1 MPKKNIPKDV
11 LIIPETIEFYEP
23 VNENSKYD
31 PSYDDKLMKHLAK
44 GLSFN
49 SFDVGVTSKTLNQWL
64 KKHPSFAL
72 ARERGEKKRLQLLEA
87 AGMKMIVE
95 GNAVAWKFMMQ
106 QELGLSD
113 INIKIDNGGGSNK
126 DDADQLEKEMIDVTP
141 ERTKRLAKIRE
152 YAKKLKIK

>member
-11 LIIPETIEFYEP
+11 LIIPEEIEFYEP
-23 VNENSKYD
+23 TNENSKYD
-31 PSYDDKLMKHLAK
+31 PSYDDQLMKHLAK
-44 GLSFN
+44 GLSFH
-49 SFDVGVTSKTLNQWL
+49 SFDVGVSSKTMRQWL

-113 INIKIDNGGGSNK
+113 INIKIDNGGGSDK
-126 DDADQLEKEMIDVTP
+126 DDADQLEKEIIDVTP

-152 YAKKLKIK
+152 YTKKLKIK